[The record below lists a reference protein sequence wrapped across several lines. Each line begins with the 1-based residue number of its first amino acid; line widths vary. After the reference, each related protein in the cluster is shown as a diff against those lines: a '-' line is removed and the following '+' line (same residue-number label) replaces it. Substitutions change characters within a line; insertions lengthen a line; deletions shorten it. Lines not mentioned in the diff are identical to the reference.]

1 MTKAAISAAYEGM
14 RRLVVLMHR
23 STRCLSLSFL
33 LVSFWATAQNAAGHS
48 ESLAVSADMV
58 GQVHVNPRTITLP
71 VVDGKDIH
79 FSRISTEDGLSQ
91 KRVSQIV
98 QDDQGFIWFGSQYGL
113 NRYDGYKFKVFKH
126 EPGRTNSLSG
136 MLISSLFKDRSGSLW
151 IGCEEFLDKFD
162 PVSETFTHYRI
173 DATNTTHGEIAPVTH
188 ISQDH
193 AGTLWLSTRNGLF
206 RFNSSTGEVKHF
218 GHNPNDPS
226 SLSDDDIQS
235 TGEDRAGAFWVTTS
249 QNLEEFDRTTGKVK
263 RHIVLGESGVGLWFH
278 EDRSGVFWI
287 IYGSSG
293 EVATFDRSANQLIR
307 YRLDW
312 NNELE
317 HRMNQAY
324 TMLEDRQG
332 TMWFGTGAGLLKFDR
347 EHRRFISYRHRPY
360 DPNSLTGN
368 RVIALFQDREGNIWT
383 GMNEVEPNFFATKP
397 LPFENLSQE
406 SDNPDC
412 LNSSLVST
420 IYEDR
425 NNVLWSSV
433 DQRLKLIDRK
443 TGQCSIFHP
452 ADGSDVLSIIE
463 DGPNTLWLGNAGP
476 GLLRYDRKTGALK
489 GYRHDPANPT
499 SLCSGI
505 IQRLLIDHTGKLW
518 AATWDGLC
526 GFNASTQDFTAY
538 KPDPNARGLNY
549 YAIAEDNNGKLWLG
563 SNLGGLQR
571 FDPSTE
577 RFTGIYEHDAK
588 DPTSLSNNRVNSV
601 YFDHRGTMWVG
612 TQDGLSKFD
621 AKTQQFRSYYEQ
633 DGLAGNVVSCILED
647 ERGSLWMSTNNGLS
661 VLDPS
666 KETFKNYTVADGLSG
681 ADLTGWGA
689 CFKSPNGEMF
699 FGGFSGAVAFH
710 PDKVVDYVY
719 VPPVVLTDFQLFDR
733 PVEVGTDSPLS
744 KSIGY
749 TNSITLSHDQNV
761 FSLEFAALSYFNSTT
776 NRYRYKLD
784 GLDHQWHEVQ
794 SNQRFVTYTTLPPAK
809 YTFRVQGATSRGVW
823 GEPGL
828 ELTIQILPPWWATWW
843 FRTLCIALCVALLA
857 GFFRFHIQQLRRD
870 EKHLREVVETIPA
883 MAFTAG
889 ADGSDEF
896 ASRRWLEFS
905 GSAEKAILGFDRPLS
920 VHPDDLKDHLNKW
933 QSSLTTGAP
942 FENEARHRNADGAY
956 RWFLVRAVPLRDRR
970 GTILK
975 WFGTLT
981 DIEESKRTEE
991 RLRELRTNISQTSRT
1006 SMGAEISASIAH
1018 EINQPLTSVLANAQ
1032 ACSRWLGVAPP
1043 RIEEAVISI
1052 TRIVRDARAVDT
1064 VMRNIRSLFKK
1075 QPAVK
1080 APCNM
1085 LDLIRDAV
1093 SLVKE
1098 DATRQSIPIEYDYQ
1112 ESTASVLVDRFQ
1124 VQQIIMNLVGN
1135 AIEAM
1140 QGIDRP
1146 PLLRICIRQTADLLV
1161 LTEFIDNG
1169 CGLPVDDDIDIFDA
1183 FVTTKKNG
1191 MGIGLAISRSIIE
1204 AHDGKLWAE
1213 NNPGFGAKFS
1223 LLLRSSEAVGTNARP
1238 AIVPAKDK

>member
-1 MTKAAISAAYEGM
+1 MTKAAISAAYKGM
-14 RRLVVLMHR
+14 LQLVSLMHR
-23 STRCLSLSFL
+23 RARCLLLSFL
-33 LVSFWATAQNAAGHS
+33 CVPLWATVQNPAGHS
-48 ESLAVSADMV
+48 ERRTVNADMV

-136 MLISSLFKDRSGSLW
+136 TLISSLFKDHSGSLW

-173 DATNTTHGEIAPVTH
+173 DANTSHGEIAPVTH

-193 AGTLWLSTRNGLF
+193 VGMLWLSTRNGLF
-206 RFNSSTGEVKHF
+206 RFDSSTGEVKHF
-218 GHNPNDPS
+218 GHDPNDPS
-226 SLSDDDIQS
+226 SLGDNDIQS
-235 TGEDRAGAFWVTTS
+235 TGEDRAGRFWVTTS
-249 QNLEEFDRTTGKVK
+249 QNLEEFDRRTGKVK

-278 EDRSGVFWI
+278 EDHSGVFWI
-287 IYGSSG
+287 IYGSDG
-293 EVATFDRSANQLIR
+293 QIATFDRSANKLIR
-307 YRLDW
+307 YK
-312 NNELE
+312 LE
-317 HRMNQAY
+317 WRNGLGNRINQAY
-324 TMLEDRQG
+324 AMLEDQQG

-347 EHRRFISYRHRPY
+347 EHRRFISYSHRPY
-360 DPNSLTGN
+360 DPNSLSGN
-368 RVIALFQDREGNIWT
+368 RVMALFQDREGNIWT
-383 GMNEVEPNFFATKP
+383 GMHEVEPNFFATKP
-397 LPFENLSQE
+397 PPFENPAHE

-412 LNSSLVST
+412 VNPSLVGA

-425 NNVLWSSV
+425 NNVLWVSV
-433 DQRLKLIDRK
+433 DRRLKRIDRK

-452 ADGSDVLSIIE
+452 ADGSEVLSIIE
-463 DGPNTLWLGNAGP
+463 DGPDALWLGNAGP
-476 GLLRYDRKTGALK
+476 GLLRYDRRTGVLK
-489 GYRHDPANPT
+489 GYRHDPADAT
-499 SLCSGI
+499 SLCSGVI
-505 IQRLLIDHTGKLW
+505 DRLLIDHTGKLW

-526 GFNASTQDFTAY
+526 GFNSSSRKFTTY
-538 KPDPNARGLNY
+538 KPDSNTRGLNY
-549 YAIAEDNNGKLWLG
+549 YAIAEDSNGSLWLG
-563 SNLGGLQR
+563 SNFGGLQR

-577 RFTGIYEHDAK
+577 RFTEIYKHDAK
-588 DPTSLSNNRVNSV
+588 DSTSLSNNRVNSV
-601 YFDHRGTMWVG
+601 YFDHSGTMWVG

-621 AKTQQFRSYYEQ
+621 AKTRRFRSYYEQ
-633 DGLAGNVVSCILED
+633 DGLAGNVVSGILED
-647 ERGSLWMSTNNGLS
+647 ERGNLWMSTNSGLS

-666 KETFKNYTVADGLSG
+666 KETFKNYSVADGLSG

-689 CFKSPNGEMF
+689 CFKSPSGEMF

-710 PDKVVDYVY
+710 PDKIVDYAY
-719 VPPVVLTDFQLFDR
+719 VPPVVLTDFRLFDR
-733 PVEVGTDSPLS
+733 PVTVGPDSPLS
-744 KSIGY
+744 KSTAY
-749 TNSITLSHDQNV
+749 TSSLTLSHDQNV

-784 GLDHQWHEVQ
+784 GLDHQWYEVR
-794 SNQRFVTYTTLPPAK
+794 SNQRVVTYTTLPPAK
-809 YTFRVQGATSRGVW
+809 YTFHVQGATSRGVW
-823 GEPGL
+823 SEPGL

-843 FRTLCIALCVALLA
+843 FRTLCVALCVALLA
-857 GFFRFHIQQLRRD
+857 GFYRLHIQQLRRD

-889 ADGSDEF
+889 PDGSDEF
-896 ASRRWLEFS
+896 ASRRWLEFT
-905 GSAEKAILGFDRPLS
+905 GSAEKAILGFDRPLT
-920 VHPDDLKDHLNKW
+920 VHPDDLKNHLNKW
-933 QSSLTTGAP
+933 RASLATGVP
-942 FENEARHRNADGAY
+942 FENEARHCNADGAY
-956 RWFLVRAVPLRDRR
+956 RWFLVRAVPLRDRH

-981 DIEESKRTEE
+981 DIEDRKRAEE

-1032 ACSRWLGVAPP
+1032 ASSRWLGVAPP
-1043 RIEEAVISI
+1043 NIDEAVISI
-1052 TRIVRDARAVDT
+1052 ARIVRDARAVDT
-1064 VMRNIRSLFKK
+1064 VMRSIRSLFKK
-1075 QPAVK
+1075 QPVVK
-1080 APCNM
+1080 SPCNM
-1085 LDLIRDAV
+1085 VDLIRDAV

-1112 ESTASVLVDRFQ
+1112 ESVLLVLVDRFQ

-1146 PLLRICIRQTADLLV
+1146 PLLRICIRQTTDRQV

-1169 CGLPVDDDIDIFDA
+1169 CGLPVHDIDIFDA

-1204 AHDGKLWAE
+1204 AHDGQLWAE
-1213 NNPGFGAKFS
+1213 NNPDLGAKFS
-1223 LLLRSSEAVGTNARP
+1223 LLLRSPEAAITNSRP
-1238 AIVPAKDK
+1238 TILPAKEK